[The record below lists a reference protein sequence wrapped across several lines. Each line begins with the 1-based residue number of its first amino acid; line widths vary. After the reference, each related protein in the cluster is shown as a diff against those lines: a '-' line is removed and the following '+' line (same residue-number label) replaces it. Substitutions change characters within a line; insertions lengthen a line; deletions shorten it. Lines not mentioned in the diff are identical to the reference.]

1 MKVLQPSLPRA
12 VTQWDRERLL
22 LRREASSGMYSVRAW
37 FTAKTATVTPV
48 QLVQTAV
55 RPAGSRPTLF
65 GMGLVKCVTAARPGW
80 ARWACRVAV
89 ITLPLTLPL
98 RGVLLSMLLC

>member
-1 MKVLQPSLPRA
+1 MAVLRPCPLPHA
-12 VTQWDRERLL
+12 VTQWDRERQL

-55 RPAGSRPTLF
+55 RAAEGRLALF
-65 GMGLVKCVTAARPGW
+65 SMGFGLVHYRCTTGW
-80 ARWACRVAV
+80 DQKADRCGTIAIIRV
-89 ITLPLTLPL
+89 LQ
-98 RGVLLSMLLC
+98 SMLPI